1 MNLQIS
7 KWGNSLAVRIP
18 ADYVRSIGIKE
29 GDSVQASL
37 TADGGISI
45 HTVKWDRKSFA
56 QEVATSRNAMPMG
69 TSVIEELRRGERY

>member
-1 MNLQIS
+1 MNLQIA

-37 TADGGISI
+37 TPDGGISI
-45 HTVKWDRKSFA
+45 HPVKWDRKAFA
-56 QEVATSRNAMPMG
+56 REVTASRDALPMG
-69 TSVIEELRRGERY
+69 TSVIEELRRGARY